1 MKRIQISEGTRKG
14 EAWMKK
20 THYLRADLLRLLKG
34 YPFYIAIL
42 GISLS
47 FLFSLEDWNL
57 QTGMGNG
64 NVLDTYFTAV
74 DGSGVMIAY
83 AFCAFA
89 YGTVFCEDLEKHYAR
104 YSIQRGSR
112 LSYVLSKTFLIYVS
126 SMVVMV
132 LGGLLFV
139 GLLRS
144 ILPWVAESVYEG
156 YKEGMY
162 GFLVAG
168 EHYVTYIFLWLLQ
181 RGMVAGVLS
190 LIASL
195 VSTFISNKMLVL
207 VTPIL
212 IDMVLLQCQG
222 RSWLGIA
229 IIDPTLWRFSS
240 DLGYFLG
247 ISAAGLAFFALLS
260 WGIYRRLKN
269 RL

>member
-1 MKRIQISEGTRKG
+1 
-14 EAWMKK
+14 MKK

-42 GISLS
+42 GVALS
-47 FLFSLEDWNL
+47 FLFSLEDRAL
-57 QTGMGNG
+57 QEGMVRG
-64 NVLDTYFTAV
+64 NVLDTYMMAV

-89 YGTVFCEDLEKHYAR
+89 YGRVFCEDLEKHYAR

-144 ILPWVAESVYEG
+144 ILPWLVEDGFGGYE
-156 YKEGMY
+156 EGMY

-168 EHYVTYIFLWLLQ
+168 GHYVSYIFLWLLQ
-181 RGMVAGVLS
+181 KGVLAGVLS

-207 VTPIL
+207 ITPIL
-212 IDMVLLQCQG
+212 IDMVLLQSQG

-229 IIDPTLWRFSS
+229 IINPTLWRFSS